1 MTFGHVVILRRR
13 EATHDLDT
21 IGLTLTYNTTE
32 DATATY
38 QGTFTA
44 QVQHMVMLKG

>member
-1 MTFGHVVILRRR
+1 MTFGRVVILRRR
-13 EATHDLDT
+13 AATHGYDM

-44 QVQHMVMLKG
+44 QVQHMVMLQG